1 MTLNDGGVL
10 DCLQAILYYF
20 ESVVFIYLYCVR
32 WLSTP
37 LMCVRMQT
45 TISHAKMWWW
55 VSTKKAFHYQECMMT
70 GHTEPPREKQNNRG
84 YLQKVVRAL
93 KKIESAICNFTTFLI
108 PKFQPIIRNNSQSAN
123 KTHTQTKPDT
133 HEERVSWF
141 IHAFLIYFER
151 APPPRR
157 THWMLREAPSHLISI
172 RQSFVSHV
180 WASTVLYSD
189 YLSDQNFSLSLLF
202 FYARNSRPLRIG
214 WVTLRCWWCN
224 QSITP
229 HSTNINK
236 LSPCHPSSDHS
247 I

>member
-141 IHAFLIYFER
+141 IHFYLFWAHHHHDALIEC
-151 APPPRR
+151 
-157 THWMLREAPSHLISI
+157 WGKLHLILYPSGNLLWAMFELVRYCTLI
-172 RQSFVSHV
+172 IYLTRISPSLFYSFMH
-180 WASTVLYSD
+180 AT
-189 YLSDQNFSLSLLF
+189 
-202 FYARNSRPLRIG
+202 PLRIG
-214 WVTLRCWWCN
+214 WVTLHCWWCN

-229 HSTNINK
+229 HSTNTNK